1 MSHIDA
7 IIFDCDGVIF
17 DSHSANLAYYNKILN
32 NFSYPLVSHDD
43 HEKAHL
49 CHTACSSDVLTV
61 LMAESDVASALAYA
75 SALDYRQFIPHMIPE
90 PDLNEVLSELVKIYP
105 LAVATNRGRSIEP
118 VLRHFNLREFFSV
131 VVTSHDVERPKPA
144 PDMLLLASEQLNV
157 KTENCLFIG
166 DSDLDQ
172 RAAMDAAVPFIGFG
186 NSVVA
191 DVCLTSHSELIPY
204 LNSLC

>member
-1 MSHIDA
+1 MSQIDA

-32 NFSYPLVSHDD
+32 KFSYPLVSHDD
-43 HEKAHL
+43 QEKAHL
-49 CHTACSSDVLTV
+49 CHTACSSDVLSV
-61 LMAESDVASALAYA
+61 LMTESDVVSALDYA
-75 SALDYRQFIPHMIPE
+75 SALDYREFIPYMIPE
-90 PDLNEVLSELVKIYP
+90 PDLNEVLSQLVKNYP

-118 VLRHFNLREFFSV
+118 VLSHFNLRGFFSV

-172 RAAMDAAVPFIGFG
+172 RAAMDAAIPFVGFG
-186 NSVVA
+186 NNVAA
-191 DVCLTSHSELIPY
+191 DVCLSSHSDLIPY
-204 LNSLC
+204 LNSLY